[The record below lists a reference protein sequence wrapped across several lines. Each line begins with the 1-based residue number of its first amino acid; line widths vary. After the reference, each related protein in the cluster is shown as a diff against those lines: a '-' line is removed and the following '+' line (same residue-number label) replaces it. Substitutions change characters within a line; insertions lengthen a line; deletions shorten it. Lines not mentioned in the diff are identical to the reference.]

1 MKKKMRRL
9 ISFTL
14 ALFLVLSLLPTSA
27 LAEETA
33 EQTTTE
39 KGIAYFA
46 SETEQVLGEGRI
58 EGSVTRKPV
67 YAEKDNGYYTDVE
80 EAIALL
86 RERMVHRWTYIKIPL
101 RVSKAEVSG
110 ETEMEA
116 LIAGIFALAT
126 AHTGVADEGDYL
138 LWQIKDLTYSATYN
152 EGDSYYY
159 LDITYDVH
167 YYTSSNAE
175 RNFASQVES
184 VLAGF
189 GFTEETDDYTKIL
202 SIYTFI
208 CDTVSY
214 DYENLEN
221 ESYTDKFT
229 AETALRDGKAV
240 CQGYALLLY
249 YMLLSV
255 GIDCR
260 IIAGYD
266 AETGGAHAWNIVQL
280 DGAYYNLDSTW
291 DAGYYDYW
299 YFLKSPAAFTDHIRD
314 AVYDSGDFHTL
325 YPMAQEDYALTIP
338 MINSGSCGENAQYTL
353 YADGYLEI
361 TGTDALR
368 DWDNEQAPWKAYSS
382 YVRYVFVDEGITRVG
397 DKAFSNIPF
406 LLVVDLPKG
415 LKSIG
420 DSAFYNSGR
429 LETVL
434 LPSTLSLVEIEAFS
448 ECRNLKTVLIT
459 DLTEWCRIDFASI
472 GANPLA
478 YGADLY
484 LNEEKVTE
492 LIIPNSITQ
501 IKPYAFCGGSF
512 ASVTF
517 HSGVKE
523 VGAEAFY
530 NCTKLTQV
538 HISDLAAWCS
548 IDFNNFTS
556 AWNIA
561 NPLSLGA
568 GLYLNGSLVTELV
581 IPNGVTSIG
590 ASAFYGSAITSVTI
604 PSSVTEIGAS
614 AFGSC
619 EQMKRVYIT
628 DLPAWCKIDFA
639 DIEANPLY
647 NKAGIYLNGQQ
658 ITDLVIDT
666 SVAAIEPYAFA
677 GADIASAIVT
687 NPSAKIGANAFA
699 HSLLTS
705 LTLSEGITELGERA
719 FAYSALETL
728 SLPTSLKVIAPY
740 AFYETALTSLV
751 LPEGVTE
758 VGTEAFSRCL
768 ALAEITVPTT
778 LRKVGDRAFHRFYSA
793 GYKIRNV
800 YITDLAAWCK
810 MELGESY
817 LEASPIGNEAYLYLN
832 GEMITELVIPEGIEV
847 LGPGVFAHCRNEMT
861 VILPKSLTRIE
872 DEAFAWLNCKDL
884 CIPENVTYIG
894 IRAFYDAELEQIIFM
909 GDAPDFTYLSFD
921 SITATAYYPTGNPTW
936 TAAVRQS
943 YGGEIT
949 WVAACTAHSFENGV
963 CTICGEKDPD
973 FKPGGLLGDAD
984 GSGVVDYVDAM
995 LVLQYHTGVITNEA
1009 LALAQCDVDASGA
1022 VDYVDAMRILQYHT
1036 GVISGF

>member
-9 ISFTL
+9 VSFTM
-14 ALFLVLSLLPTSA
+14 AVFLMLSLLPTSA
-27 LAEETA
+27 LAKETA
-33 EQTTTE
+33 EQTGTE
-39 KGIAYFA
+39 ENVAYF
-46 SETEQVLGEGRI
+46 SPDMEQVLGEGKI
-58 EGSVTRKPV
+58 EGRVTRKPV

-86 RERMVHRWTYIKIPL
+86 RERMVARGTYIKLPL

-116 LIAGIFALAT
+116 LIAGIFVLAT

-138 LWQIKDLTYSATYN
+138 LWQIKDLAYSAIYS
-152 EGDSYYY
+152 EGDGYYY

-175 RNFASQVES
+175 RNFASQAES

-189 GFTEETDDYTKIL
+189 GFTEETDDYTKIF

-221 ESYTDKFT
+221 ESYTEKFT
-229 AETALRDGKAV
+229 AEAALRDGKAV

-266 AETGGAHAWNIVQL
+266 AVTGGGHAWNIVQL
-280 DGAYYNLDSTW
+280 DGVYYNLDSTW
-291 DAGYYDYW
+291 DAGYYDYG

-314 AVYDSGDFHTL
+314 TAYDSIDFHTL

-338 MINSGSCGENAQYTL
+338 MIDSGSCGENAQYTI
-353 YADGYLEI
+353 YADGYMEI
-361 TGTDALR
+361 TGTGALR

-382 YVRYVFVDEGITRVG
+382 YVRYVFADEGITRVG
-397 DKAFSNIPF
+397 DRTFSNIPF
-406 LLVVDLPKG
+406 LLVVVLPKG
-415 LKSIG
+415 LESIG
-420 DSAFYNSGR
+420 SSAFYNSGR
-429 LETVL
+429 LETVS
-434 LPSTLSLVEIEAFS
+434 LPSTLKLVEIEAFS
-448 ECRNLKTVLIT
+448 ACRNLKNVLIT
-459 DLTEWCRIDFASI
+459 DLVAWCGIDFSSI

-523 VGAEAFY
+523 VGADAFY

-548 IDFNNFTS
+548 IDFNKFTS
-556 AWNIA
+556 AWGIA
-561 NPLSLGA
+561 NPLTLGA

-581 IPNGVTSIG
+581 IPDGVTSIG
-590 ASAFYGSAITSVTI
+590 SSAFYGSAITSVTI
-604 PSSVTEIGAS
+604 PASVTEIGAS
-614 AFGSC
+614 AFGGC
-619 EQMKRVYIT
+619 EQLKGVYIA
-628 DLPAWCKIDFA
+628 DLPAWCKINFA

-647 NKAGIYLNGQQ
+647 NKAAVYLNGQQ
-658 ITDLVIDT
+658 ITELVIDT
-666 SVAAIEPYAFA
+666 SVASIEPYAFA
-677 GADIASAIVT
+677 GADIASVMVA
-687 NPSAKIGANAFA
+687 NPSAKIGAKAFA
-699 HSLLTS
+699 YSSLTS
-705 LTLSEGITELGERA
+705 LALSEGVTELGEYA
-719 FAYSALETL
+719 FAYSALKTL
-728 SLPTSLKVIAPY
+728 SLPTSLTVIAPY

-758 VGTEAFSRCL
+758 VGEEAFNRCL
-768 ALAEITVPTT
+768 ALAEITVPAT
-778 LRKVGDRAFHRFYSA
+778 LRKVGERAFDRFYSA

-800 YITDLAAWCK
+800 YITDLTAWCK
-810 MELGESY
+810 MELGESH
-817 LEASPIGNEAYLYLN
+817 LMASPIGNEAYLYLN
-832 GEMITELVIPEGIEV
+832 GEKITDLVIPEGIEA
-847 LGPGVFAHCRNEMT
+847 LGPGVFARCLNEMT
-861 VILPKSLTRIE
+861 VTLPESLTRIE
-872 DEAFAWLNCKDL
+872 DEAFAWLNCKTL
-884 CIPENVTYIG
+884 YIPESVSYIG
-894 IRAFYDAELEQIIFM
+894 DRAFDGAELEQIIFK
-909 GDAPDFTYLSFD
+909 GDAPDFSYVSFY
-921 SITATAYYPTGNPTW
+921 SITTTAYYPAGNPTW
-936 TAAVRQS
+936 TEEVRQN
-943 YGGEIT
+943 YGGNIT
-949 WVAACTAHSFENGV
+949 WVAACAVHSFANGV
-963 CTICGEKDPD
+963 CTVCGEKDPN
-973 FKPGGLLGDAD
+973 FKPDGLLGDAD

-1009 LALAQCDVDASGA
+1009 LALGQCDVDSSGA